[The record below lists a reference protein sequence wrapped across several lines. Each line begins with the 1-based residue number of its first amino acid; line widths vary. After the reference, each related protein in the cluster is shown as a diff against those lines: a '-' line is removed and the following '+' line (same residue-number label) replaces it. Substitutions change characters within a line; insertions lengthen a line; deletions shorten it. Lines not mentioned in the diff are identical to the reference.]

1 MKHPFYPP
9 KHLRFTLVKPLNFP
23 QALAVRIRL

>member
-9 KHLRFTLVKPLNFP
+9 KPSRFTLVTPLNFP
-23 QALAVRIRL
+23 QAIAVRIRL